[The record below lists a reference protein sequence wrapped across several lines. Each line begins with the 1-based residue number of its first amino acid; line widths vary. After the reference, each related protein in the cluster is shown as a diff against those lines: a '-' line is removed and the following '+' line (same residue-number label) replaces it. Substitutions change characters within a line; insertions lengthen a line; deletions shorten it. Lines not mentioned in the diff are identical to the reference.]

1 MNPEATHRAGEAT
14 SQQTAQDRPSILLYL
29 AGLVVTLSGLFAVN
43 YTYNDPGAQLIYLLA
58 AFGYAS
64 SYFLRWRGV
73 KTLSVGL
80 LLLMIGLAVV
90 TFVNPSTLPFFNNQD
105 QTDDRILGLLQ
116 LFVWASILHSYT
128 LLNDSTVLFACVP
141 CMTMLALV
149 SARNPDPAIHQD
161 FLVFVAASIFLLIHE
176 NYLRT
181 THTRIFA
188 APKQRRSLYSGQI
201 ALALACLFCTLVLS
215 NLVATPLRAM
225 GQALFGAI
233 FQQSPYYQ
241 RYLPLS
247 SSTSTQVQ
255 VSERNH
261 IRVASGPVTSSDQPL
276 FEVTSPRPLYWR
288 GEVLTLYNGIGF
300 EAASTSSPTEQLFP
314 AEQSDTQR
322 IQQYE
327 DITGP
332 MGSVD
337 TSPHHFILP
346 LSPLE
351 LDETQMQHSMEIK
364 QRVHVVG
371 GTILQIYGAG
381 NIRSLDVPY
390 NTLAY
395 DQLSEK
401 LSAPDP
407 LHIQSIYTVVSRV
420 PTEDPS
426 ILRKASSSLSDVP
439 PFIRDTCLQTAVNGH
454 DDPALRQ
461 LALQIT
467 RGLHNNYDKASA
479 IRAYIASHCKYNLH
493 APPAPTDQDVVDYFL
508 FKSRQGY
515 CDSFGAAMVM
525 LCRYAG
531 IPARLASGFITGEVR
546 GDNTYLVR
554 EKDKHIW
561 AEVFF
566 PQIGWVPFDATE
578 GAQEVTTSPGTMGRI
593 KDFLSWCFAHGALPA
608 LILCTV
614 MALLTFVLWNELG
627 RRLRRNR
634 WTAEL
639 APERFVTN
647 REVIAYYLQLCS
659 FLARKGLPRASSMTP
674 DEYLHTLTRILGDGD
689 WQSLMQTITQLYTEA
704 RYSSRELSTEE
715 VNAMKQHISQLR
727 TLLRHYTASASR
739 MTVTAAT

>member
-1 MNPEATHRAGEAT
+1 MNPEATPRTVEVTSSAT
-14 SQQTAQDRPSILLYL
+14 PEERPSILLYL
-29 AGLVVTLSGLFAVN
+29 AGLAVTLSGLFAVN
-43 YTYNDPGAQLIYLLA
+43 YTYNGPGAQLIYLLA
-58 AFGYAS
+58 IFGYAS
-64 SYFLRWRGV
+64 SYLLRRRGV

-80 LLLMIGLAVV
+80 LLLMIGLAFV
-90 TFVNPSTLPFFNNQD
+90 TFVNPSTLPFFNQD

-149 SARNPDPAIHQD
+149 SARNPDPVIHQD

-181 THTRIFA
+181 THTRIFT

-201 ALALACLFCTLVLS
+201 ALALACLFSTLVLS
-215 NLVATPLRAM
+215 NIVATPLRAM

-241 RYLPLS
+241 RYIPLS
-247 SSTSTQVQ
+247 NSMSTQVQ

-261 IRVASGPVTSSDQPL
+261 VRVASGPVASSDQPL

-288 GEVLTLYNGIGF
+288 GEVLTFYDGIGF
-300 EAASTSSPTEQLFP
+300 EAASGSSSTEQLFP
-314 AEQSDTQR
+314 EEQSDTQR

-332 MGSVD
+332 MGPRD
-337 TSPHHFILP
+337 TSPHHFVLP
-346 LSPLE
+346 QSPME
-351 LDETQMQHSMEIK
+351 LDDTQMQHSMEIK
-364 QRVHVVG
+364 QQVRVVG
-371 GTILQIYGAG
+371 GTIFQIYGAG
-381 NIRSLDVPY
+381 NIRSLDLPY

-407 LHIQSIYTVVSRV
+407 LHIQTTYTVVSRV

-426 ILRKASSSLSDVP
+426 ILRKASSSINDIPSI
-439 PFIRDTCLQTAVNGH
+439 IRDTCLQTAVNGH
-454 DDPALRQ
+454 TDPALRQ
-461 LALQIT
+461 LAHQIT
-467 RGLHNNYDKASA
+467 QGLHNNYDKASA
-479 IRAYIASHCKYNLH
+479 IRAYIANHCKYNLH
-493 APPAPTDQDVVDYFL
+493 APPAPADQDVVDYFL

-578 GAQEVTTSPGTMGRI
+578 GAQEVTTSPGLMGHI
-593 KDFLSWCFAHGALPA
+593 KDFLSWCFAHGTLPA
-608 LILCTV
+608 LISCTV
-614 MALLTFVLWNELG
+614 IALLLFVLWNELG
-627 RRLRRNR
+627 RRLHRHRR
-634 WTAEL
+634 AALL
-639 APERFVTN
+639 APERFATN
-647 REVIAYYLQLCS
+647 RNVIAHYLELCN
-659 FLARKGLPRASSMTP
+659 FLARKGLPRGSAMTP
-674 DEYLHTLTRILGDGD
+674 DEYLHALTRTLGDGD
-689 WQSLMQTITQLYTEA
+689 WQPLMLAITQLYIEA
-704 RYSSRELSTEE
+704 RYSPRELSTEE
-715 VNAMKQHISQLR
+715 VNRMKQHVFQLR

-739 MTVTAAT
+739 VTAPATA